1 MKKILP
7 SVLSADFLNLGSQI
21 QELENNNIETI
32 HIDIMDGQFV
42 PNISFGFPILQAI
55 RSSTK
60 LTLDVHLMINN
71 PSNFIKEFVDYGAD
85 IITVHYEG
93 NHHLHRLIQQIKS
106 YNIKAGIAINPATPI
121 SSLKHII
128 HDVDLVL
135 IMSVNPGFGGQSFI
149 PFTLDKINELKSL
162 KEDLNLSFNISVDG
176 GVKSSNY
183 KDILNAGAD
192 LLVVGSDLFKNN
204 GISNN
209 IKAFSK

>member
-1 MKKILP
+1 MAKILP
-7 SVLSADFLNLGSQI
+7 SVLSADFLSLGSQI
-21 QELENNNIETI
+21 QELEKNNIEII

-60 LTLDVHLMINN
+60 LILDVHLMINN

-93 NHHLHRLIQQIKS
+93 NNHLHRLIQEIKS
-106 YNIKAGIAINPATPI
+106 YNVKAGIAINPSTPVN
-121 SSLKHII
+121 SLKHII

-135 IMSVNPGFGGQSFI
+135 VMSVNPGFGGQSFI
-149 PFTLDKINELKSL
+149 PFTLDKIDELRSL
-162 KEDLNLSFNISVDG
+162 REELNLSFNISVDG

-183 KDILNAGAD
+183 KDILKVGAD
-192 LLVVGSDLFKNN
+192 LLVVGSDLFKNSD
-204 GISNN
+204 ISNN

>member
-204 GISNN
+204 DISNN